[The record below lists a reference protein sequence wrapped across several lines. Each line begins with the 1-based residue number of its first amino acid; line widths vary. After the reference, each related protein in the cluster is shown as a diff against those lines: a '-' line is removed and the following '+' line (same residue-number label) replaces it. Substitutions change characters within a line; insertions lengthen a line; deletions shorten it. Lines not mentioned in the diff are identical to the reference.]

1 MAYSK
6 DDRARFRRAYI
17 FSQLSLEL
25 TAAQF
30 GISSPTALRWKRDAQ
45 KNGDDWD
52 KLRAANALAGGG
64 MEEAGRAVL
73 MALVV
78 QCQATMEKINAD
90 PDLTAEKRVEML
102 ASLSDAFNKAVAA
115 SKKILP
121 ETDKLAIAISV
132 LHLFGEHINQKY
144 PKLRADFIE
153 VLETFQGVVED
164 EFG

>member
-1 MAYSK
+1 
-6 DDRARFRRAYI
+6 
-17 FSQLSLEL
+17 
-25 TAAQF
+25 
-30 GISSPTALRWKRDAQ
+30 
-45 KNGDDWD
+45 
-52 KLRAANALAGGG
+52 G

-78 QCQATMEKINAD
+78 QCQATMEKINSD
-90 PDLTAEKRVEML
+90 PDLTAAKRVEML

-144 PKLRADFIE
+144 PKRRADFIE
-153 VLETFQGVVED
+153 VLETFQGVIED
-164 EFG
+164 EFS

>member
-73 MALVV
+73 MA
-78 QCQATMEKINAD
+78 
-90 PDLTAEKRVEML
+90 
-102 ASLSDAFNKAVAA
+102 
-115 SKKILP
+115 
-121 ETDKLAIAISV
+121 
-132 LHLFGEHINQKY
+132 
-144 PKLRADFIE
+144 
-153 VLETFQGVVED
+153 
-164 EFG
+164 